1 MARAATRSVQMNVR
15 LDEDLKKK
23 GDSAFSKAGIT
34 PSEAVRALWQFA
46 IDHASEPSA
55 IAKQVSELQ
64 NAESEED
71 ALKRQQRI
79 RAASAMYESV
89 DAFFAQR
96 GASLLNLKLEPLPD
110 EALYEQ
116 AMIDHF
122 SEKGVIQ

>member
-1 MARAATRSVQMNVR
+1 MTRAATRSVQMNVR

-46 IDHASEPSA
+46 INHASEPSA

-71 ALKRQQRI
+71 ALKRQQHI
-79 RAASAMYESV
+79 RAASAMHESV

-96 GASLLNLKLEPLPD
+96 GASLLDLKLEPLPD

-122 SEKGVIQ
+122 SEKGVI

>member
-79 RAASAMYESV
+79 RAASAMHESV

-96 GASLLNLKLEPLPD
+96 GASLLDLKLEPLSD